1 MQSSMHI
8 SELFSLRTLFF
19 LLGLMSTALPVQS
32 QTKFERPDTAP
43 NYAVYRNL
51 DECIV
56 AISRQIRQYDDS
68 LRFWK
73 DTGIYEREKMF
84 EPYPTEQQLIGKEC
98 FEKFTID
105 SLSEKTQY
113 QWLGYLLQVGRI
125 EEMWTLSTKIL
136 NALPDS
142 RRYSFIAF
150 IASQMSDHR
159 PFQFQRLLDLIEM
172 EKQRIP
178 QDSVLAHT
186 SLQSTR
192 LWILNEIRDSVLIP
206 QELDKYLELYRHLP
220 SAQKITMGSS
230 VAAFYNVVSFNEMM
244 DSISAGSKAHLDY
257 RRNVHSIAFENAI
270 PFDSVFFETDMPP
283 ILTDFWYFKPKVGRD
298 STPLK
303 KIQEPIRIPSAG
315 KVNVI
320 SFIDGCSREYPD
332 IRPGRRAGSSDCTA
346 YYSVLA
352 RLQKK
357 FPEVEFTTVTKTF
370 GFVGNS
376 AMLTPDAEADSLAK
390 QYMNHWGLAG
400 YFTVGVTEYFRIP
413 GLDRRRIDEVPKY
426 RTELEKVAL
435 GLGGNNTSIM
445 VDRAGKIVSVISLNQ
460 KTEEDAEKTIEAI
473 VKRK

>member
-1 MQSSMHI
+1 MHI
-8 SELFSLRTLFF
+8 SELFSLRNILI

-32 QTKFERPDTAP
+32 QTKFERPDTSP
-43 NYAVYRNL
+43 NYAAYRNL

-56 AISRQIRQYDDS
+56 AISRQIHQYDDS

-73 DTGIYEREKMF
+73 DTGVYEREKMF
-84 EPYPTEQQLIGKEC
+84 EPYTTEQQMIGKEC
-98 FEKFTID
+98 FKKFTID
-105 SLSEKTQY
+105 SLSEKIQY
-113 QWLGYLLQVGRI
+113 LWLDYLLQVGRVD
-125 EEMWTLSTKIL
+125 EVWALSMKIL
-136 NALPDS
+136 DAQPDS
-142 RRYSFIAF
+142 SRYMQIALY
-150 IASQMSDHR
+150 ASKMSGNR

-172 EKQRIP
+172 EKQRTP
-178 QDSVLAHT
+178 QNSLLAHT

-192 LWILNEIRDSVLIP
+192 LWILNEIKDSVLVP
-206 QELDKYLELYRHLP
+206 EALRKYLELYRQLP

-257 RRNVHSIAFENAI
+257 RRNVHSIAFENEI
-270 PFDSVFFETDMPP
+270 PFDRVFLEIDMPR
-283 ILTDFWYFKPKVGRD
+283 IQTDFWYFKPKVGRD

-303 KIQEPIRIPSAG
+303 KIQEPVRIPSAG

-357 FPEVEFTTVTKTF
+357 FPDAEFTTVTKTF

-376 AMLTPDAEADSLAK
+376 AMLTPEAEADSLSK

-426 RTELEKVAL
+426 RTELEKVVP
-435 GLGGNNTSIM
+435 GLGGNGRSIM

-460 KTEEDAEKTIEAI
+460 KTEEDAEKTIRAI
-473 VKRK
+473 IERK